1 MTPIALSL
9 HLTKP
14 EEKLMKA
21 ILKLEFGELYN
32 VEVPHTDTMDIFAS
46 AVSPGIYNLIT
57 FIRDGNPFLDKIV
70 VHERSPTFVEVHG
83 EIMGYQCLKK
93 IKLS

>member
-1 MTPIALSL
+1 MAPIALSL

-32 VEVPHTDTMDIFAS
+32 VEVPHTDARNVFTS
-46 AVSPGIYNLIT
+46 AISPGMYSLIT
-57 FIRDGNPFLDKIV
+57 FIRDGNPTLDKIV
-70 VHERSPTFVEVHG
+70 VHECSPTFVETKG